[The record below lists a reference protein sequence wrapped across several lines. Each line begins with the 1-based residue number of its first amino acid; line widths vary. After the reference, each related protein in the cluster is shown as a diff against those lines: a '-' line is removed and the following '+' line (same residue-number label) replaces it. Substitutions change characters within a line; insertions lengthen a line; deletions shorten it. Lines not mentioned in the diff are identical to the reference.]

1 MEKQRNCL
9 DREMNNFTYSI
20 WSRISRCEE
29 EIEIEEIKQ
38 ILHKEKND
46 SSILV
51 FAFDYEGV
59 LNIWILNGGLVFKK
73 VDADSEKFLVLI
85 SQFLEKLNVNVDRNS
100 SFHRTHS
107 DVSSFFQ

>member
-38 ILHKEKND
+38 ILHKEKHD